1 MREMKLL
8 IVDDNAA
15 MRRMLRRL
23 LGDHAGVTLECDDGA
38 QAVEIYTR
46 HRPDWVLMD
55 IEMKGLDGLEATSQI
70 RAIDPDA
77 RIVIVTNFEDASL
90 RTAAAKAGACGY
102 VLKDNLIELRA
113 LLVEGLQ
120 RP

>member
-1 MREMKLL
+1 MKVL
-8 IVDDNAA
+8 IVDDNRA

-23 LGDHAGVTLECDDGA
+23 LGDLAGVILECDDGT
-38 QAVEIYTR
+38 QAVEIFGGQ
-46 HRPDWVLMD
+46 RPDWVLMD
-55 IEMKGLDGLEATSQI
+55 IEMKELDGLEATSQI

-77 RIVIVTNFEDASL
+77 RIVIVTNFDDASL

-102 VLKDNLIELRA
+102 VLKDNLIEWRA

>member
-1 MREMKLL
+1 MKLL

-23 LGDHAGVTLECDDGA
+23 LGDLAGVTLECDDGA

-90 RTAAAKAGACGY
+90 RTAAAKAGA
-102 VLKDNLIELRA
+102 
-113 LLVEGLQ
+113 
-120 RP
+120 